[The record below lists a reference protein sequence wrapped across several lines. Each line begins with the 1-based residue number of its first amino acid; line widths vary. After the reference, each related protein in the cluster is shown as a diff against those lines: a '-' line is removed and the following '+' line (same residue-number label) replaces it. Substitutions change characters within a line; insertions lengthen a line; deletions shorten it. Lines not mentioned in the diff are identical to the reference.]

1 MNMEKEI
8 KLIAFDLD
16 GTLLTASKEITSYTR
31 RILEEAAARGIE
43 IVPATGRPIRGVPED
58 LYCFP
63 GVRYAVTSNGA
74 RLIEMA
80 TGRTVRED
88 LLSYE
93 KAKEVLAILQEY
105 DTMREVFYDG
115 QGYIEKEKLPRVE
128 RYIHTK
134 AVTDYITRTRVPVE
148 DLEGMFERERRAVDK
163 VQGIFADW
171 GEREA
176 CYARLLKMSGI
187 EVAGALGNNVEVNGA
202 GVHKGAALTVL
213 GERLGISPEEMLAF
227 GDGSNDITMLQM
239 AGTGIAVANAQ
250 PEVREAAD
258 GIAGSNDEDGVAR
271 YIERHI
277 LS

>member
-1 MNMEKEI
+1 MGKEI

-16 GTLLTASKEITSYTR
+16 GTLLTTSKEITSYTR
-31 RILEEAAARGIE
+31 KILEEAAARGIE

-115 QGYIEKEKLPRVE
+115 QGYIEKEKLSRVE

-163 VQGIFADW
+163 LQGLFADW

-176 CYARLLKMSGI
+176 CYARLQKMSGI

-202 GVHKGAALTVL
+202 GVHKGAALAVL